1 METFKPISPIRRR
14 AAVML
19 VGVCLMVPASAEEPL
34 NGRNLAD
41 KEYSRRS
48 AAVQEAQQ
56 LLLNG
61 DEAYK
66 AGRFAEAVEAFAG
79 AREMLPDAPVSS
91 DLRAA
96 ATERYAQASVE
107 QARVLSRNGD
117 VAGAKAVVDK
127 VLRDGVAPNHAGAL
141 AFRAQLDDPIRTN
154 PALTVEH
161 AKDVDSVRRLLYVAE
176 GAFNLGKLDESKTNY
191 EKVLRIDPTNTAARR
206 GMEQVATAK
215 SQYQKASYDHTRSE
229 MLSQVDAA
237 WETVLTAPDV
247 GPGPGEP
254 GMAETTM
261 GTSMTVAAKLDRI
274 IIPKVQLDQ
283 ATLQESLN
291 FLRSRAAE
299 CDTTELD
306 PSRKGVNFNLNL
318 GPEDTPASKRILS
331 EKVDLKLTGVPLS
344 KALKYLT
351 ELTHTSYSTDEFS
364 VIIAPLGTTSDE
376 MISRSYRVLPDF
388 ITSMSGGGA
397 AAKNEDPFASGSPKK
412 GLLTTRLTAKEALM
426 KEGVPFPE
434 GANAS
439 YSPETS
445 MLRVTNTAINQNI
458 IAQLVET
465 MTHTEPVMVSV
476 RVTMIKTQRTVLEEL
491 GFDTVITPIPMNAD
505 GSLVASGGA
514 VGNGSPRKGADFV
527 SPPMTGI
534 PADPN
539 AVVNPGVLTN
549 GLRSG
554 GFALKSNDLD
564 GLVNNM
570 ERTSQQDTVAPGVL
584 AVTGLFNDGQV
595 QTLMRGLDQKASVDI
610 MSQPSTITR
619 SGQQASISIVREFI
633 YPTEYDPPQIPSSVN
648 TNGGGGSAPVTPAN
662 PTSFEKKDVGVILE
676 VTPTADADKRFV
688 DISLNPSFTNFDGFV
703 NYGTPIKS
711 IQKNL
716 LGVSETVEV
725 TKNAILMP
733 VFSVQRLNTQLTVLD
748 GSTIVIGGLMSD
760 NIQKV
765 EDKVPLLGGIPLLG
779 RLFRTEARKPITT
792 AIIFLVHLE
801 LIDPT
806 GRPYRN
812 R

>member
-19 VGVCLMVPASAEEPL
+19 VGVCLIVQAGAAEPV
-34 NGRNLAD
+34 NGRNLAE
-41 KEYSRRS
+41 KESSRRS

-66 AGRFAEAVEAFAG
+66 AGRFTEAIEAFAG
-79 AREMLPDAPVSS
+79 AREMLPDAPVSF

-127 VLRDGVAPNHAGAL
+127 VLGDGVAPSHAGAL
-141 AFRAQLDDPIRTN
+141 AMRAQLDDPIRTN
-154 PALTVEH
+154 PALTAEH
-161 AKDVDSVRRLLYVAE
+161 VKDIDSVRRLLYLAE
-176 GAFNLGKLDESKTNY
+176 GAFSLGKLDESKASY

-206 GMEQVATAK
+206 GLEQVATAK
-215 SQYQKASYDHTRSE
+215 SQYQKAAYDHTRSE

-237 WETVLTAPDV
+237 WETVLRPPDV
-247 GPGPGEP
+247 GPVPGDP
-254 GMAETTM
+254 GMPETNM

-274 IIPKVQLDQ
+274 IIPKVQLEQ
-283 ATLQESLN
+283 ATLEESIN
-291 FLRSRAAE
+291 FLRGRAVE

-318 GPEDTPASKRILS
+318 GPEETLATKRILS
-331 EKVDLKLTGVPLS
+331 EKVDLKLSGVPLS

-351 ELTHTSYSTDEFS
+351 ELTHTSYTTDDFS
-364 VIIAPLGTTSDE
+364 VIISPQGTVTDE
-376 MISRSYRVLPDF
+376 MISRSYRVPPDF
-388 ITSMSGGGA
+388 ITSMSSGGA
-397 AAKNEDPFASGSPKK
+397 AATTEDPFASDSPKK
-412 GLLTTRLTAKEALM
+412 GLLTTRLTAKEALV
-426 KEGVPFPE
+426 KQGVPFPE
-434 GANAS
+434 GSNAS
-439 YSPETS
+439 YSPVNST
-445 MLRVTNTAINQNI
+445 LRVTNTALNQNI

-465 MTHTEPVMVSV
+465 LTHTEPVMVAV
-476 RVTMIKTQRTVLEEL
+476 RVTMIKVQRTVLEEL
-491 GFDTVITPIPMNAD
+491 GFDTLITPFPLNGD
-505 GSLVASGGA
+505 GSLIASGGA
-514 VGNGSPRKGADFV
+514 LGNGSTRKAGDFV

-534 PADPN
+534 PADPT

-554 GFALKSNDLD
+554 GFAIKSNDLD

-595 QTLMRGLDQKASVDI
+595 QTLMRGLNQKTGVDI
-610 MSQPSTITR
+610 MSQPSTLTR

-648 TNGGGGSAPVTPAN
+648 TDGGGSSAPITPAN
-662 PTSFEKKDVGVILE
+662 PTSFEKKDVGVMLE
-676 VTPTADADKRFV
+676 VLPTADADKKFV
-688 DISLNPSFTNFDGFV
+688 DITLNPSFTNFDGLV

-711 IQKNL
+711 IQTNL
-716 LGVSETVEV
+716 LGVSETVEL
-725 TKNAILMP
+725 TENAILMP

-748 GSTIVIGGLMSD
+748 GSTIAIGGLMSD

-765 EDKVPLLGGIPLLG
+765 SDKVPLLGDIPLLG
-779 RLFRTEARKPITT
+779 RLFRSEANKPITT

-801 LIDPT
+801 LLDPT

>member
-1 METFKPISPIRRR
+1 METFKPISPIHRR

-19 VGVCLMVPASAEEPL
+19 VGVCLIVQAGAAEPV
-34 NGRNLAD
+34 NGRNLAE
-41 KEYSRRS
+41 KESSRRS

-66 AGRFAEAVEAFAG
+66 AGKFTEAIEAFAG
-79 AREMLPDAPVSS
+79 AREMLPDAPVSF

-107 QARVLSRNGD
+107 QARMLSRNGD

-127 VLRDGVAPNHAGAL
+127 VLGDGVAPSHAGAL
-141 AFRAQLDDPIRTN
+141 AMRAQLDDPIRTN
-154 PALTVEH
+154 PSLTAEH
-161 AKDVDSVRRLLYVAE
+161 AKNIDSARRLLYMAE
-176 GAFNLGKLDESKTNY
+176 GAFSLGKLDESKASY

-206 GMEQVATAK
+206 GLEQVATAK
-215 SQYQKASYDHTRSE
+215 SQYQKAAYDHTRSE

-237 WETVLTAPDV
+237 WETVLTPPDV
-247 GPGPGEP
+247 GPVPGDP
-254 GMAETTM
+254 GMPETTM

-274 IIPKVQLDQ
+274 IIPKVQLEQ

-291 FLRSRAAE
+291 FLRARAVE

-306 PSRKGVNFNLNL
+306 PSHKGVNFNLNL
-318 GPEDTPASKRILS
+318 GPEETPNTKRILS
-331 EKVDLKLTGVPLS
+331 EKVDLKLSGVPLS

-351 ELTHTSYSTDEFS
+351 ELTHTSYTTDDFS
-364 VIIAPLGTTSDE
+364 VIISPQGTVTDE
-376 MISRSYRVLPDF
+376 MISRSYRVPPDF
-388 ITSMSGGGA
+388 ITSMSSGGA
-397 AAKNEDPFASGSPKK
+397 AATTEDPFASDSPKK
-412 GLLTTRLTAKEALM
+412 GLLTTRLTAKEALV
-426 KEGVPFPE
+426 KQGIPFPE

-439 YSPETS
+439 YSPVSST
-445 MLRVTNTAINQNI
+445 LRVTNTALNQNI

-465 MTHTEPVMVSV
+465 LTHTEPVMIAV
-476 RVTMIKTQRTVLEEL
+476 RVTMIKVQRTILEEL
-491 GFDTVITPIPMNAD
+491 GFDTLITPFPLNAD

-514 VGNGSPRKGADFV
+514 VGNGSPRKAADFV
-527 SPPMTGI
+527 SPPMPGV
-534 PADPN
+534 PAIPN
-539 AVVNPGVLTN
+539 AVVDPGVLTN

-554 GFALKSNDLD
+554 GFAIKGDDLD

-595 QTLMRGLDQKASVDI
+595 QTLMRGLNQKTGVDI

-662 PTSFEKKDVGVILE
+662 PTTFEKKDVGVMLE
-676 VTPTADADKRFV
+676 VLPTADANKRFV
-688 DISLNPSFTNFDGFV
+688 DITLNPSFTNFDGYI

-711 IQKNL
+711 IQTNL
-716 LGVSETVEV
+716 LGESETVEL

-748 GSTIVIGGLMSD
+748 GSTIAIGGLMSE

-765 EDKVPLLGGIPLLG
+765 DDKVPLLGDIPLLG
-779 RLFRTEARKPITT
+779 RLFRSEANKPITT

-801 LIDPT
+801 LMDPT